1 MYRVSIIT
9 KEDLIKHQK
18 PMLYENIRTISLTTG
33 RVLLTDYKDRLINIR
48 PDIITNITIN
58 PVLFTESEEV
68 FINE

>member
-9 KEDLIKHQK
+9 KEDLIKHRE

-33 RVLLTDYKDRLINIR
+33 RVLLSDDKDHLINIR
-48 PDIITNITIN
+48 PDVITNITVK
-58 PVLFTESEEV
+58 PVFSESEEV

>member
-1 MYRVSIIT
+1 MYKVSIIT
-9 KEDLIKHQK
+9 KEDLIKHRE

-33 RVLLTDYKDRLINIR
+33 RVLLTDYEDHLMTLR

-58 PVLFTESEEV
+58 PLSMESEEV

>member
-1 MYRVSIIT
+1 MYKVSIIT
-9 KEDLIKHQK
+9 KEDLIKHRE

-33 RVLLTDYKDRLINIR
+33 RVLLSDYKDRLINIR

>member
-1 MYRVSIIT
+1 MYKVSIIT
-9 KEDLIKHQK
+9 KDDLIKHRE
-18 PMLYENIRTISLTTG
+18 PMLYENIRTISLTTA

>member
-1 MYRVSIIT
+1 MYKVSIIT
-9 KEDLIKHQK
+9 KEDLIKHRE

-33 RVLLTDYKDRLINIR
+33 RVLLTDYEDHLMNLR

-58 PVLFTESEEV
+58 PLSMESEEV

>member
-9 KEDLIKHQK
+9 KEGLIKHQA

-33 RVLLTDYKDRLINIR
+33 RVLLTDDNDHLINIR
-48 PDIITNITIN
+48 PDNLTTITITHYFWKN
-58 PVLFTESEEV
+58 EEV

>member
-9 KEDLIKHQK
+9 KEDLIKHQE

>member
-9 KEDLIKHQK
+9 KEDLIKHQE

-68 FINE
+68 VINE

>member
-9 KEDLIKHQK
+9 KEDLIKHQE
-18 PMLYENIRTISLTTG
+18 PMLYKNIRTISLTTG
-33 RVLLTDYKDRLINIR
+33 RVLLTDDNDHLINIR